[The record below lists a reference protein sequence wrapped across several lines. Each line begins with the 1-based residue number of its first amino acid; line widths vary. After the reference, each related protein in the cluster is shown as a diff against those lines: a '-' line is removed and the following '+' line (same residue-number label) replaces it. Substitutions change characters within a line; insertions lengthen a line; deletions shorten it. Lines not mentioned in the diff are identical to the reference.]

1 MKDELSGKIVLELVV
16 LRPRAYH
23 YLIDECDENERA
35 NNTKKCVIKQNLKFK
50 DYKNFLEANQLQ
62 NELSLLERHDIEV
75 DNK

>member
-23 YLIDECDENERA
+23 YLIDEGDENERA
-35 NNTKKCVIKQNLKFK
+35 NNTKRYVIKQNLKFK

>member
-16 LRPRAYH
+16 LRPRAYY
-23 YLIDECDENERA
+23 YLIDEGDENERA
-35 NNTKKCVIKQNLKFK
+35 NNTKRCVIKQNLKFK

-62 NELSLLERHDIEV
+62 NGLSLLERHDIEV